1 MNFMIYLVCYQPNTL
16 EKQNKTSILVNEKT
30 EKDKGFTLVL
40 VSGNGQKEIPKS
52 NDITLENRNIANED
66 ETVNLQNNS
75 DVPFQLLINVF
86 NVFNSMYSTI
96 QFLRGMK
103 TYGGAVRTEKK
114 EKSYR
119 LQSQ

>member
-1 MNFMIYLVCYQPNTL
+1 MIFMIYLVCYQPNTL

-52 NDITLENRNIANED
+52 NDITLENRSIANED

-75 DVPFQLLINVF
+75 DVLF
-86 NVFNSMYSTI
+86 
-96 QFLRGMK
+96 
-103 TYGGAVRTEKK
+103 
-114 EKSYR
+114 
-119 LQSQ
+119 

>member
-40 VSGNGQKEIPKS
+40 VSGNWQKEIPKS

-75 DVPFQLLINVF
+75 DVPF
-86 NVFNSMYSTI
+86 
-96 QFLRGMK
+96 
-103 TYGGAVRTEKK
+103 
-114 EKSYR
+114 
-119 LQSQ
+119 